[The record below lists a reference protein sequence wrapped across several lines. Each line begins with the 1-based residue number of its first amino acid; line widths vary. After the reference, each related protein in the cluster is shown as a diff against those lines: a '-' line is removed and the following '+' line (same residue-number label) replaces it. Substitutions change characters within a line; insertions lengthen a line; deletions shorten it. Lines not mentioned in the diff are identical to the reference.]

1 MAKINLV
8 DEVVKHDDNE
18 IIEFLTDEVGKIRM
32 VLVTAVEKED
42 PALAYTAKSGVE
54 TVYGVLRELNRR
66 NQEKAL

>member
-8 DEVVKHDDNE
+8 DEILKHDDEE

-32 VLVTAVEKED
+32 AFITAVEKED
-42 PALAYTAKSGVE
+42 PALVYTVKGGAE